1 MSNQT
6 PRSSQLIQ
14 KDIVLAPYT
23 SWKVGGLAEY
33 FALPTSVEELQ
44 DVLKWAK
51 QNSIPV
57 TVLGGGSNVLI
68 SDHGIKGLVLC
79 LRRLSGVE
87 SEGLSS
93 GNFDLTALAGTL
105 KTQVMKSF
113 LREGLSPAL
122 FLAGLPGDLGGGVVM
137 NAGVSEAR
145 EPREFRELVKWI
157 DVVSEDGSQVRRF
170 TNDDI
175 QWFYRRSAGWQP
187 GVIVRVSLSWPYLPQ
202 TKMQSL
208 VREAH
213 RLRQK
218 KQPLQQPSCGS
229 TFKNPHQDSAGRLIE
244 ECGLKGFTIGGA
256 QVSSK
261 HANFI
266 VNTGSAT
273 ASDILEL
280 IVHVQ
285 AVVLAKTSIS
295 LQTEVVLLG
304 F

>member
-1 MSNQT
+1 
-6 PRSSQLIQ
+6 
-14 KDIVLAPYT
+14 
-23 SWKVGGLAEY
+23 
-33 FALPTSVEELQ
+33 
-44 DVLKWAK
+44 
-51 QNSIPV
+51 
-57 TVLGGGSNVLI
+57 
-68 SDHGIKGLVLC
+68 
-79 LRRLSGVE
+79 
-87 SEGLSS
+87 
-93 GNFDLTALAGTL
+93 
-105 KTQVMKSF
+105 
-113 LREGLSPAL
+113 
-122 FLAGLPGDLGGGVVM
+122 
-137 NAGVSEAR
+137 
-145 EPREFRELVKWI
+145 VKWI